1 MFKIDEDM
9 ILNEN
14 DIAMMQKIKEG
25 YTYSIEVCF
34 NKTFN
39 ETVNRT
45 YGEDVKSRN
54 FRRMIIEYNS
64 KEERDFWF
72 KKALE
77 KLGL

>member
-1 MFKIDEDM
+1 MFKIYNDM

-14 DIAMMQKIKEG
+14 DIAIMQKKKEG
-25 YTYSIEVCF
+25 LTYSIEVCF

-39 ETVNRT
+39 EKVNRI

-72 KKALE
+72 KKASE

>member
-1 MFKIDEDM
+1 MIKIDDDM

-14 DIAMMQKIKEG
+14 DIAIMQKIKEG
-25 YTYSIEVCF
+25 LTYSIEVCF

-39 ETVNRT
+39 ETVNKI
-45 YGEDVKSRN
+45 YGENVKSRN

-72 KKALE
+72 KKASE